1 MSLDVVCV
9 GAGFAGTERHLPSLK
24 RDPRVTVLGIVDRDP
39 DRARAAARKH
49 RLPHFGTSLADDW
62 VDGARACTI
71 AVPPRAHEAVVEAA
85 IGRRLHVLCDKPF
98 VLPSDRARALASA
111 ASAQER
117 VLAVIH
123 NFQYGR
129 AGSQLF
135 RLLAAG
141 ELGAVREVHALQFS
155 NPRRR
160 LPSWHDD
167 LPGGLFFDEAPH
179 LLYLLRRILGVLDV
193 GTVDGRV
200 IDGTVQNVAA
210 TFAHPDLWATLTMS
224 FDASISEWQLLVVG
238 ERGAVALDLFR
249 DVLVRVG
256 NDGGHR
262 GREVLRTS
270 AAMIG
275 THVAGVARS
284 GALFAARR
292 LDYGND
298 EVVRRFVD
306 ACDGRP
312 ERLEWLTAEDGRAVC
327 AAAEEILHR
336 LGVAVTP

>member
-1 MSLDVVCV
+1 MSIRIVCV

-24 RDPRVTVLGIVDRDP
+24 RDPRVTVVGVIDHDA

-49 RLPHFGTSLADDW
+49 RLPHFGGSLAEEW
-62 VDGARACTI
+62 VDAADACTV
-71 AVPPRAHEAVVEAA
+71 AVPPRAHESAVREAL
-85 IGRRLHVLCDKPF
+85 GRKLHVLCDKPF
-98 VLPSDRARALASA
+98 VLPSNRGHALESEARE
-111 ASAQER
+111 QQR

-160 LPSWHDD
+160 LPAWHGE
-167 LPGGLFFDEAPH
+167 LPGGLFSDEAPH
-179 LLYLLRRILGVLDV
+179 LLYLLRRILGTLDV

-200 IDGTVQNVAA
+200 VDGTVQNVAV
-210 TFAHPDLWATLTMS
+210 TLAHPEVWATLTMS

-270 AAMIG
+270 AALIG
-275 THVAGVARS
+275 THVAGVALS
-284 GALFAARR
+284 GARLAARR

-306 ACDGRP
+306 ACEGRP

-327 AAAEEILHR
+327 AAAEEILQR
-336 LGVAVTP
+336 LGVAVTA